1 MKDPAENQFRELI
14 WRQRLTDAERA
25 ALQQFLASHPEA
37 RADWEAESQ
46 LNNLLEK
53 LPEAPPVASN
63 FTAQVMQAIE
73 QNTAAARTREQ
84 SAGGWRWLSLRT
96 WAARGAMA
104 CVVVGVSCFASYQ
117 HQLGERRMMAQNVA
131 ALAEAYSAAGP
142 VPAEDFNSIRRLD
155 SEAPARPDTDL
166 LALMK

>member
-1 MKDPAENQFRELI
+1 MKDPAENQFRELS
-14 WRQRLTDAERA
+14 WRQRLTDAERT
-25 ALQQFLASHPEA
+25 ALQQFLTAHPEA

-63 FTAQVMQAIE
+63 FTAQVMQAVQRE
-73 QNTAAARTREQ
+73 NTARTRDQ
-84 SAGGWRWLSLRT
+84 NTGGWRSRPVRVWL
-96 WAARGAMA
+96 ARGAAA
-104 CVVVGVSCFASYQ
+104 CVVVGVSCFAIYQ
-117 HQLGERRMMAQNVA
+117 HQLGERRMMAQDVA

-142 VPAEDFNSIRRLD
+142 VPAEDFDSIRRLGG
-155 SEAPARPDTDL
+155 EAPAKPDTDL